1 MNAQKK
7 EQYHNIGLLLLRIT
21 IGTLII
27 FHGIA
32 NMSSDYAFI
41 KQVLQGY
48 HIPSFVAYGVFVGE
62 IIAPILIIIGEKVRG
77 NDLII
82 AFNFLVAILL
92 AHSSGI
98 FALNQYSGWAIE
110 LQLLYL
116 FGATTLFFTGP
127 GNYALSTDS
136 KWD

>member
-1 MNAQKK
+1 M
-7 EQYHNIGLLLLRIT
+7 
-21 IGTLII
+21 
-27 FHGIA
+27 
-32 NMSSDYAFI
+32 
-41 KQVLQGY
+41 
-48 HIPSFVAYGVFVGE
+48 
-62 IIAPILIIIGEKVRG
+62 
-77 NDLII
+77 II

>member
-62 IIAPILIIIGEKVRG
+62 IIAPILIIVGVKVRG
-77 NDLII
+77 SGLIV
-82 AFNFLVAILL
+82 AFNFLISILL

-110 LQLLYL
+110 LHLLYL

>member
-48 HIPSFVAYGVFVGE
+48 HIPSFVAYGVFC
-62 IIAPILIIIGEKVRG
+62 
-77 NDLII
+77 
-82 AFNFLVAILL
+82 
-92 AHSSGI
+92 
-98 FALNQYSGWAIE
+98 W
-110 LQLLYL
+110 
-116 FGATTLFFTGP
+116 
-127 GNYALSTDS
+127 GNYCSYFDHHRRKS
-136 KWD
+136 QRQ